1 MARFD
6 AQLHWIEGQIPR
18 MEASIEHWCGVNS
31 GSHNR
36 AGIERVGDEAF
47 EGVEDHNVAII
58 AVSLRRSGEISDP
71 VRAARFQS
79 PSTMP
84 PSSALV

>member
-36 AGIERVGDEAF
+36 AGIERVGDEVLKAF
-47 EGVEDHNVAII
+47 APLEARV
-58 AVSLRRSGEISDP
+58 RPP
-71 VRAARFQS
+71 VG
-79 PSTMP
+79 
-84 PSSALV
+84 LG